1 MKNESDVF
9 LDFEKSVQAV
19 YPDAEIYT
27 FAQREGANKGNLEY
41 NVLVLLKE
49 VNSITYERVYDLA
62 CEVGIKHEMFLSPL
76 LTRRDNRP
84 LHLPHFF

>member
-1 MKNESDVF
+1 MKNDSDVF
-9 LDFEKSVQAV
+9 QEFEESVQKI

-27 FAQREGANKGNLEY
+27 FTPRKGAKKGNLDY

-49 VNSITYERVYDLA
+49 VNSITYETVYDLA
-62 CEVGIKHEMFLSPL
+62 CEIGIKHEMFLSPL
-76 LTRRDNRP
+76 LTKKDKPP

>member
-1 MKNESDVF
+1 MKNDSDVI
-9 LDFEKSVQAV
+9 LEFEKSVQAV

-27 FAQREGANKGNLEY
+27 FTHREGANKGSLDY
-41 NVLVLLKE
+41 NVLVVLKE
-49 VNSITYERVYDLA
+49 VNSITYETVYDLA
-62 CEVGIKHEMFLSPL
+62 CEIGIKHEMFLSPL